1 MNRQVNQLYEFAPF
15 LLDAH
20 ERLLLRDGKPIAIT
34 PKAFETLLLM
44 LVQNNGQLM
53 LKDDLSQVVVCA
65 GFGASGCQSS
75 LLRFAHLE

>member
-34 PKAFETLLLM
+34 PKAFETLLV

-65 GFGASGCQSS
+65 RFGASGCQSS
-75 LLRFAHLE
+75 PLRFAHLE